1 MSEQRVG
8 ARLSGRAVE
17 QRGELLACRVGK
29 IEAISRDVS
38 LS

>member
-29 IEAISRDVS
+29 IEAFSRHVY
-38 LS
+38 LA